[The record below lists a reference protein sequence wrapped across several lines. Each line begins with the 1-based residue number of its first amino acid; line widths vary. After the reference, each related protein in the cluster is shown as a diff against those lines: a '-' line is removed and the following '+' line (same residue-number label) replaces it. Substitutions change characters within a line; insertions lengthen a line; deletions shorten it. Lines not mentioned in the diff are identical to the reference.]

1 MQLAGNDVLQGAGRV
16 ANLEGARLQPP
27 IGIHSQVHGLLTVLR
42 VQPASSLIAAGGTCT
57 S

>member
-1 MQLAGNDVLQGAGRV
+1 MQLAGNDVLQGASRV

-27 IGIHSQVHGLLTVLR
+27 MGIHSQVHVLLAVLL
-42 VQPASSLIAAGGTCT
+42 VQPAASLNAAGGTCT